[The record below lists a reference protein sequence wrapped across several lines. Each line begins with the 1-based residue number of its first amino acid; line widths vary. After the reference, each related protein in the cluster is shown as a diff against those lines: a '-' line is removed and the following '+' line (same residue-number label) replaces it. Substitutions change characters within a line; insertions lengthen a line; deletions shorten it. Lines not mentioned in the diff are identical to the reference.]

1 MAIEFR
7 GVRFPP
13 LRDLTATAPDAAV
26 IGIIGEHGA
35 GKSALLRLAAGLEKP
50 VAGEVRGDG
59 SRRYLGPSDALDW
72 SPVKLLL
79 IDHTFARQDALARA
93 QAPAALDRLRSE
105 HSTVLIVSHELDLLR
120 SLADE
125 VWWLDSG
132 SLAKRGDPGEV
143 LDAYRHRM
151 SEKFRA
157 WGETEANGLRL
168 SQRRGDGRAELVS
181 LETFGASG
189 QPTMV
194 WQSGEPVTV
203 RVTARY
209 RDPVDNPVIGLMIRT
224 RIGLEVYGTNTEL
237 EQLMLGPCAA
247 GSKMRIDF
255 RFSCDL
261 CPGEYTL
268 TAASHDPD
276 GTAHDWIDDALAFVV
291 TDSRYTAG
299 VANLRAKVALERL

>member
-1 MAIEFR
+1 MAIEFC

-26 IGIIGEHGA
+26 IGIIGERGA

-50 VAGEVRGDG
+50 VVGDVRGDV

-93 QAPAALDRLRSE
+93 QAPSALDRLRIE

-120 SLADE
+120 SLTDE

-132 SLAKRGDPGEV
+132 ALAKRGDPGEV
-143 LDAYRHRM
+143 LDVYRRRTA
-151 SEKFRA
+151 EKFRV
-157 WGETEANGLRL
+157 WGETQANGLRL
-168 SQRRGDGRAELVS
+168 SQRRGDGRVELVS

-209 RDPVDNPVIGLMIRT
+209 RDAVENPVIGLMIRT

-237 EQLMLGPCAA
+237 EQLILGQCAA
-247 GSKMRIDF
+247 GSKMRVDF

-299 VANLRAKVALERL
+299 VANLRAKVEVERL